1 MINQSWKELSIKLVD
16 HALNNLKN
24 IDSNYLYH
32 NVNHTINVVNYTHE
46 IANNSSVS
54 DNDLKLLLTAALLHD
69 YGFVQSHIDH
79 EKIGAK
85 LSEDILLKF
94 DYNIDDINII
104 QKLIISTDPNKI
116 ARNKLEGIIKD
127 ADLAYLGNDTF
138 SLISEELKKEWL
150 HFKVV
155 DSELSFYNAQ
165 YNFLSNHEFNSNY
178 MKNKCSDGK
187 KNNLKLALDKLN
199 YLQNN

>member
-1 MINQSWKELSIKLVD
+1 MINQSWKELSVNLVD

-178 MKNKCSDGK
+178 MKNKCSDVK

>member
-1 MINQSWKELSIKLVD
+1 MINHHWKELSVKLVD
-16 HALNNLKN
+16 YVLNNLKN
-24 IDSNYLYH
+24 INSHYLYH
-32 NVNHTINVVNYTHE
+32 NVKHTINVVNYTRE

-54 DNDLKLLLTAALLHD
+54 KNDLKLLLSAALLHD
-69 YGFVQSHIDH
+69 YGFVHSHINH

-85 LSEDILLKF
+85 LSVDILAQF
-94 DYNIDDINII
+94 NYNIDDINLI
-104 QKLIISTDPNKI
+104 QKLIISTDPTKT

-127 ADLAYLGNDTF
+127 ADLAYLGNNTF

-155 DSELSFYNAQ
+155 DTELSFYSAQ

-178 MKNKCSDGK
+178 LKNKYSAGK
-187 KNNLKLALDKLN
+187 QNNLKLALEKLD
-199 YLQNN
+199 YLKNN

>member
-1 MINQSWKELSIKLVD
+1 MINQHWKELSFKLVD
-16 HALNNLKN
+16 YVLNNLKN
-24 IDSNYLYH
+24 INSHYLYH
-32 NVNHTINVVNYTHE
+32 NVKHTINVVNYTRE

-54 DNDLKLLLTAALLHD
+54 ENELKLLLSAALLHD
-69 YGFVQSHIDH
+69 YGFVQSHINH

-85 LSEDILLKF
+85 LSVDILSQF
-94 DYNIDDINII
+94 NYNIDDTNLI
-104 QKLIISTDPNKI
+104 QKLIISTDPTKTS
-116 ARNKLEGIIKD
+116 RNKLEGIIKD

-155 DSELSFYNAQ
+155 DTESSFYIAQ

-178 MKNKCSDGK
+178 MKNKYSAGK
-187 KNNLKLALDKLN
+187 QNNLKLALEKLD
-199 YLQNN
+199 YLKNN